1 MTTPKLFFF
10 AVACMSNPGLLFAAT
25 SVNQYGIT
33 WTFDTDYEIGQYV
46 NGDYYVIENI
56 GGEGV
61 KVINISMP
69 NAQLG
74 HDGSMIDPI
83 PDMQIHGYDDR
94 ISGYEPSLNASER
107 LPNLV
112 INSGSSLV
120 STISRDIA
128 SNRARPV
135 LEVAAILTV
144 VQSHPPPGSFRPSYA
159 GPKKVTDVTTEH
171 IDYNLLLSLDP
182 VPSTPTVSSLS
193 ALIEKPWIDHRL
205 EWQGDYLHPE
215 QNMENYGAGMARDA
229 HDIALRLLLNDS
241 LSAKKTL
248 LHRFIQLGLDNYGLV
263 LNGAEWGDV
272 GGSIGVGRKL
282 PILFAA
288 LLLDHW
294 KMKSIAFDYDS
305 RLVFQEDGQTFF
317 LTQEEKDATY
327 DPANCNAGT
336 AYCNE
341 GWYDSMTLFSA
352 RWGERH
358 RKWQTSSYSFLPGK
372 NGYRE
377 ITHESTLGAALV
389 VKLLAIESLWNH
401 DPFLNWQE
409 NMVNEGINGSWGSNF
424 ARDMWA
430 RYYNFQMN
438 TTIPA
443 DPGLIPADPGL
454 LKIIQN

>member
-1 MTTPKLFFF
+1 
-10 AVACMSNPGLLFAAT
+10 
-25 SVNQYGIT
+25 
-33 WTFDTDYEIGQYV
+33 
-46 NGDYYVIENI
+46 
-56 GGEGV
+56 
-61 KVINISMP
+61 
-69 NAQLG
+69 
-74 HDGSMIDPI
+74 
-83 PDMQIHGYDDR
+83 
-94 ISGYEPSLNASER
+94 
-107 LPNLV
+107 
-112 INSGSSLV
+112 
-120 STISRDIA
+120 
-128 SNRARPV
+128 
-135 LEVAAILTV
+135 
-144 VQSHPPPGSFRPSYA
+144 
-159 GPKKVTDVTTEH
+159 
-171 IDYNLLLSLDP
+171 
-182 VPSTPTVSSLS
+182 
-193 ALIEKPWIDHRL
+193 
-205 EWQGDYLHPE
+205 
-215 QNMENYGAGMARDA
+215 
-229 HDIALRLLLNDS
+229 
-241 LSAKKTL
+241 
-248 LHRFIQLGLDNYGLV
+248 
-263 LNGAEWGDV
+263 
-272 GGSIGVGRKL
+272 
-282 PILFAA
+282 
-288 LLLDHW
+288 
-294 KMKSIAFDYDS
+294 
-305 RLVFQEDGQTFF
+305 VFQEDGQTFF